1 MDLGKIVEESM
12 NYEDRICLFLDVL
25 GFADQVN
32 RSVESIQEIGRLHSG
47 LSEIFKAFR
56 DRLPNQQNDSD
67 ETSKKVSQFSDSITV
82 SYNLDEDS
90 AVYHLL
96 YDTYMLQ
103 IELLRWGILVRGAIA
118 IGKLYHDEIL
128 VFGPALVKATEL
140 EKYAMYPRVILG
152 KEIIDIGKKNHAS
165 WHSSEYEEK
174 EIRSLIK
181 QDLDGAFYVNYFGVS
196 PDDFDD
202 GWEDISI
209 YLCTLKKFIE
219 NSIRGGLHADVICK
233 FMWIKDKFNDIICDL
248 ERSNYKGLCGRG
260 IPDDVEIDFTS
271 LKPIKLRF

>member
-1 MDLGKIVEESM
+1 M
-12 NYEDRICLFLDVL
+12 
-25 GFADQVN
+25 
-32 RSVESIQEIGRLHSG
+32 
-47 LSEIFKAFR
+47 SEIFKAFR

-96 YDTYMLQ
+96 FDTYMLQ
-103 IELLRWGILVRGAIA
+103 IELLRWGIIVRGAIA
-118 IGKLYHDEIL
+118 TGKLYHDDKL
-128 VFGPALVKATEL
+128 VFGPALIKAVEL
-140 EKYAMYPRVILG
+140 EKDAKYPRVILD
-152 KEIIDIGKKNHAS
+152 KKIIDIGKENHAK

-174 EIRSLIK
+174 AIRSLIE
-181 QDLDGAFYVNYFGVS
+181 QDFDGEFYIDYFGVS
-196 PDDFDD
+196 PYNFDD

-219 NSIRGGLHADVICK
+219 NSIQGGLHADVICK
-233 FMWIKDKFNDIICDL
+233 FMWMKDKFNDIIYDL
-248 ERSNYKGLCGRG
+248 ERSNYKGLCGWG
-260 IPDDVEIDFTS
+260 IPDDVEIDFTP